1 MTYHAKGS
9 SANLLKD
16 VVVIV
21 HAVLSL
27 DLDGLRNVLGVD
39 VKHELVVVANLT
51 LLTTNLLPGLRI
63 NFYLCVVADNQ
74 N

>member
-21 HAVLSL
+21 NAVLSL
-27 DLDGLRNVLGVD
+27 DLDGLRDVLGVY
-39 VKHELVVVANLT
+39 VEHKLVIVPDLA
-51 LLTTNLLPGLRI
+51 LLTTDFLASFRI
-63 NFYLCVVADNQ
+63 N
-74 N
+74 

>member
-27 DLDGLRNVLGVD
+27 DLDWLRNVLGVD
-39 VKHELVVVANLT
+39 VEHKLVIVPDLA
-51 LLTTNLLPGLRI
+51 LLTTDFLASFRI
-63 NFYLCVVADNQ
+63 N
-74 N
+74 